1 MSEATPFIELTRSR
15 RIDLVEYVCRGLR
28 RRAGIEEPTGVTL
41 SSSSEVWLERMHS
54 ALASS
59 DCSQTSFNEL
69 AAAYEGYLTTV
80 PEEESAELQRRVRE
94 FIEVRDAIVKA
105 TA

>member
-1 MSEATPFIELTRSR
+1 MSEATPFTKMSRSR
-15 RIDLVEYVCRGLR
+15 RIDLVEYVRTGLR
-28 RRAGIEEPTGVTL
+28 RRAGLEEPSELTL
-41 SSSSEVWLERMHS
+41 SSHSEIWLERMHS

-59 DCSQTSFNEL
+59 DCSQTSFDEL
-69 AAAYEGYLTTV
+69 AVAYEHYLATV